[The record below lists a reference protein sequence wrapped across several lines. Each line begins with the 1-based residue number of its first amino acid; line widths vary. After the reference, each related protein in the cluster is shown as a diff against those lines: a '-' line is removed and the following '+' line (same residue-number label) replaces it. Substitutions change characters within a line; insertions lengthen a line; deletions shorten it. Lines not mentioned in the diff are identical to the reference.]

1 MELGLAGQPLEPLRP
16 ALRYVTIW
24 YLWLGHPSWRADR
37 LHGLERSRRL
47 RDSVTLGERSRR
59 GVVTASRAGSSPEG
73 TQVAARRVTTNAA
86 LERDQ
91 QASRVFLYAPARV
104 PADDAEQDELEL
116 EIFPQAEFNV
126 ANSNARVVR
135 RLAAAVQGAG

>member
-1 MELGLAGQPLEPLRP
+1 M
-16 ALRYVTIW
+16 
-24 YLWLGHPSWRADR
+24 
-37 LHGLERSRRL
+37 
-47 RDSVTLGERSRR
+47 
-59 GVVTASRAGSSPEG
+59 
-73 TQVAARRVTTNAA
+73 
-86 LERDQ
+86 
-91 QASRVFLYAPARV
+91 